1 MQRHLLWYFTRE
13 GKQHGLRSRE
23 MITQAAEV
31 MYRLLGWFCLYTQ
44 NNHPNMKFGAALDG
58 AYNKRPKYNT
68 RYTSREFPLN
78 THVNAE
84 TAPCS

>member
-1 MQRHLLWYFTRE
+1 MQKSLLWYFSQE
-13 GKQHGLRSRE
+13 GKHGLSSRE

-31 MYRLLGWFCLYTQ
+31 LHRLAGWFCLYTQ
-44 NNHPNMKFGAALDG
+44 NNHPNIKFGAALDG
-58 AYNKRPKYNT
+58 VYNKRSEYYT
-68 RYTSREFPLN
+68 RYSSREFPLN